1 MRQES
6 GVGIGEVGFDEIER
20 SVGAGGAGQKYG
32 GELNDREWPRLGAP
46 CFRLMAASDLLSD
59 VPGVT

>member
-32 GELNDREWPRLGAP
+32 GEPNDRKWPRLGAP
-46 CFRLMAASDLLSD
+46 YFRLMAASDL
-59 VPGVT
+59 